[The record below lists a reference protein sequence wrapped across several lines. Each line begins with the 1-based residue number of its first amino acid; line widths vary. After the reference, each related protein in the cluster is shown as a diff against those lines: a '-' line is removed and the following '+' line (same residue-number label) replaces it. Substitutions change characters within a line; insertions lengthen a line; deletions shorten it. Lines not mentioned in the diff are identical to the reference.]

1 MKTNVI
7 YAVLLALILA
17 ACSSAKITSSWKS
30 TVAGKSFNKIMVVGL
45 IKESDRTVRERM
57 EQHMIGDLKEL
68 GYDAVSAYD
77 VYGPKAFDNL
87 DENATLE
94 KLKSSNVDA
103 VITIVLLN
111 KEKETFYKPG
121 VIIRTPYAN
130 RYNRFWGYYTTINDR
145 IYSPGY
151 YETTTKYFWESNF
164 YDLTSKELL
173 YSVQTQSFDP
183 SSKESLAHDYGKMI
197 VADMVKKA
205 VLLKK

>member
-7 YAVLLALILA
+7 YAVIFTLILA
-17 ACSSAKITSSWKS
+17 ACTSTKITSSWKS
-30 TVAGKSFNKIMVVGL
+30 TAAGKNFNKVMVVGL

-87 DENATLE
+87 DENAALE
-94 KLKSSNVDA
+94 KLKNSNVDA

-151 YETTTKYFWESNF
+151 YETTTKYFWESNC

-183 SSKESLAHDYGKMI
+183 ASKESLAHDYGKMI
-197 VADMVKKA
+197 VADMVKKS
-205 VLLKK
+205 VLIKK